1 MMTLRKLITG
11 LFITFALSLCFLVNI
26 GTSQETGRKSTL
38 WRVSSGENSVYLLG
52 SLHLLKRENYP
63 LNESIENAF
72 DHSQTLVLEVDMESM
87 TDPRTQEMMLSRG
100 MLPQEDSFD
109 KRISKETYEL
119 AREKTQELGLDI
131 SAFKQFKPWF
141 FAMTLTAVKLKAL
154 GFNPQDGLDMY
165 LFSRAKKS
173 GKQILGLETFKQQLE
188 MLDTLSTVNQD
199 RLVCQT
205 LEDLGVLEQK
215 MDTIVRA
222 WSTGDIKVLESIM
235 LRSFKEYPVLLEKLI
250 IERNKNWV
258 KKIES
263 FLKHKDLKHKD
274 NYMLVVGAAHLAGEQ
289 GIVVLLKKK
298 GYSVEQL

>member
-1 MMTLRKLITG
+1 MMLRKLMTA
-11 LFITFALSLCFLVNI
+11 LLVTFALSLCFIVNV
-26 GTSQETGRKSTL
+26 GTSQETGSKNTL

-63 LNESIENAF
+63 LNASIEKAF
-72 DHSQTLVLEVDMESM
+72 NDTQTLVLEVDMKSM
-87 TDPRTQEMMLSRG
+87 TDPATQQMMLSKS
-100 MLPQEDSFD
+100 MLPQGDSLD

-119 AREKTQELGLDI
+119 AREKTKELGLDI
-131 SAFKQFKPWF
+131 SALRQLKPWF
-141 FAMTLTAVKLKAL
+141 FAMTLTVVKLKTL

-165 LFSRAKKS
+165 LFSRAKES

-199 RLVCQT
+199 RLLCQT
-205 LEDLGVLEQK
+205 FKDLDILENK
-215 MDTIVRA
+215 MDIILKA
-222 WSTGDIKVLESIM
+222 WSTGDIKALESTM
-235 LRSFKEYPVLLEKLI
+235 LKSFKEYTVLFEKLI

-263 FLKHKDLKHKD
+263 FLKNKN
-274 NYMLVVGAAHLAGEQ
+274 NYMVVVGAAHLAGEQ
-289 GIVVLLKKK
+289 GVVELLKKK